1 MVNDYIRELNR
12 KEALEIKKV
21 RDELQLEGKKIL
33 YKRMLKENINIESIA
48 RVLRLSDEDLEKLEN
63 SVE

>member
-33 YKRMLKENINIESIA
+33 YKRMLKENISIESIA
-48 RVLRLSDEDLEKLEN
+48 RVLSLSDEDLEKLEN

>member
-33 YKRMLKENINIESIA
+33 YKRMLKENISIESIA

-63 SVE
+63 CVE

>member
-12 KEALEIKKV
+12 KEVLEIKKV

-33 YKRMLKENINIESIA
+33 YKRMLKENISIESIA